1 MIGARHPIGR
11 ESDTVTETRATTRVG
26 VISAGAAAEQNEQSP
41 GLVTG
46 QSTTELSVM
55 RVMDTGKV
63 ISN

>member
-1 MIGARHPIGR
+1 M
-11 ESDTVTETRATTRVG
+11 TLTETRATTRVG
-26 VISAGAAAEQNEQSP
+26 VISAGAEQNEQSP

-46 QSTTELSVM
+46 QSTTELAVM